1 MKVGS
6 LIKVRHHGMTLN
18 GKIGVLIR
26 MIERA
31 GFRDS
36 YAVMIP
42 CLGYEVGLFIE
53 QCEVIN
59 EDR

>member
-1 MKVGS
+1 MKVGD
-6 LIKVRHHGMTLN
+6 LIRVHHSGMVLN
-18 GKIGVLIR
+18 GKVGVLMR

-59 EDR
+59 EGR

>member
-6 LIKVRHHGMTLN
+6 LIKVRHNGMILN
-18 GKIGVLIR
+18 GRIGVLMRI
-26 MIERA
+26 IERA

-36 YAVMIP
+36 YAVMLP

-59 EDR
+59 ESR